1 MTTASNPTRM
11 FTFGAL
17 AFAALLTACG
27 GGGGDG
33 GTGPAP
39 VTRASVDKETVQSIQ
54 GEAVDGAP
62 GQGYVHVCPGLND
75 DGRPRNLLIVVRGFA
90 PQDTDRE
97 PAAGELDSTCD
108 AQGNGND
115 HHTLVVRYRNGADL
129 IQRNAGF
136 VRAVIEW
143 AIDRYE
149 LTDTDRIALQGISMG
164 GVVTRYALQ
173 SMEAAGRPH
182 LVDLWLSVDAPQRG
196 AYIPIGMQFLADL
209 YKDRGGAEALAVAD
223 TPAARQMLTHHYRQ
237 GASTQTWTGDHKRLY
252 VDELNGTLGGFP
264 KAAGLRRV
272 GISSGR
278 LGEALQA
285 PQPGQR
291 YVAGRLQV
299 FSGSV
304 PVSYRQ
310 ENAFCSASVSLNLPI
325 VSTLVLEAFPLG
337 LQANQK
343 SLVARSNVE
352 TKVAGYDVDTQVSAL
367 TSYINARVSIT
378 GLLGLCETFAATAK
392 AAIVKQAVDAAVAAG
407 KKEAAPYTATYEK
420 SFEAYGDG
428 IQSEGAPGGRS
439 NYIDQLRDALTQAG
453 FSSEAGVTGGGTH
466 MFVSVASALN
476 IATPTGRMDATAL
489 QASSP
494 FDQVYVESASN
505 LDHLSSTSGYFAK
518 EVDELFKR

>member
-1 MTTASNPTRM
+1 MTTASNPIAC
-11 FTFGAL
+11 FHLGAL
-17 AFAALLTACG
+17 AFAALLSACG
-27 GGGGDG
+27 GGGDGDS
-33 GTGPAP
+33 GPPP
-39 VTRASVDKETVQSIQ
+39 VARASVENETVQSLQ
-54 GEAVDGAP
+54 GAVVDGAP

-75 DGRPRNLLIVVRGFA
+75 EGRARNMLIVVRGFA
-90 PQDTDRE
+90 PQDTDRQ
-97 PAAGELDSTCD
+97 PATGELDSTCA
-108 AQGNGND
+108 AQGSGND
-115 HHTLVVRYRNGADL
+115 YHTLVVRYRNGADL

-143 AIDRYE
+143 AIDRYG
-149 LTDTDRIALQGISMG
+149 LTDADRIALQGSSMG

-173 SMEAAGRPH
+173 SMETAGRPH

-209 YKDRGGAEALAVAD
+209 YKDRGSAESLAVAD
-223 TPAARQMLTHHYRQ
+223 SPAARQMLTHHYRQ
-237 GASTQTWTGDHKRLY
+237 GASTQTWTSEHKRLY

-272 GISSGR
+272 GVSSGR
-278 LGEALQA
+278 MGETLQD

-291 YVAGRLQV
+291 YVAGRLQAL
-299 FSGSV
+299 SGSV
-304 PVSYRQ
+304 PVSYKQ
-310 ENAFCSASVSLNLPI
+310 ENTFCTVSVKLDLPI
-325 VSTLVLEAFPLG
+325 VSTLVLDAFPLG

-352 TKVAGYDVDTQVSAL
+352 TRVAGYDVDTQVSGL
-367 TSYINARVSIT
+367 TSYVNARVSIT
-378 GLLGLCETFAATAK
+378 GLLGLCETFASSARS
-392 AAIVKQAVDAAVAAG
+392 AIVKQAVDAAVARG

-439 NYIDQLRDALTQAG
+439 NYIDQLRAALTQAG
-453 FSSEAGVTGGGTH
+453 FSSEAGVTGAGTH

-476 IATPTGRMDATAL
+476 IATPTGRMDAAAL

-494 FDQVYVESASN
+494 FDQVYVETTSN
-505 LDHLSSTSGYFAK
+505 LDHLSSTSGYFGK
-518 EVDELFKR
+518 EVSALFKR

>member
-1 MTTASNPTRM
+1 MTTASILARP
-11 FTFGAL
+11 FTLGVL

-27 GGGGDG
+27 GGGDG
-33 GTGPAP
+33 GAGPAP

-54 GEAVDGAP
+54 GAVVDGAP

-75 DGRPRNLLIVVRGFA
+75 DGRPRNMLIVVRGFA
-90 PQDTDRE
+90 PQDTDRQ
-97 PAAGELDSTCD
+97 PGAGELDSTCA
-108 AQGNGND
+108 AQGSGND
-115 HHTLVVRYRNGADL
+115 YHTLVVRYRNGADL

-149 LTDTDRIALQGISMG
+149 LTAADRVALQGISMG

-173 SMEAAGRPH
+173 SMESAGRPH

-223 TPAARQMLTHHYRQ
+223 SPAARQMLTHHYRQ
-237 GASTQTWTGDHKRLY
+237 GTSTQTWTDEHKRLY

-264 KAAGLRRV
+264 RAAGLRRV
-272 GISSGR
+272 GVSSGR
-278 LGEALQA
+278 MGDALQD

-310 ENAFCSASVSLNLPI
+310 EDTFCTVSVDLNLPI
-325 VSTLVLEAFPLG
+325 VSSLVLEAFPLG

-352 TKVAGYDVDTQVSAL
+352 TKVAGFDVDSQVSGL
-367 TSYINARVSIT
+367 NSYINARVSIT
-378 GLLGLCETFAATAK
+378 GLLGLCETFASSAK
-392 AAIVKQAVDAAVAAG
+392 TAIVKQAVDAAVARG

-439 NYIDQLRDALTQAG
+439 NYIDQLRGALTQAG
-453 FSSEAGVTGGGTH
+453 FSSENGVTGAGTH
-466 MFVSVASALN
+466 MFVAVASALN
-476 IATPTGRMDATAL
+476 IATPTGRMDAAAL
-489 QASSP
+489 KASSP
-494 FDQVYVESASN
+494 FDQVYLESSSN
-505 LDHLSSTSGYFAK
+505 LDHLSSTSGYFGK
-518 EVDELFKR
+518 EVDALFKR

>member
-1 MTTASNPTRM
+1 MTTASNPTRI
-11 FTFGAL
+11 FTVGTL

-39 VTRASVDKETVQSIQ
+39 VTRASVDKETIQSIQ
-54 GEAVDGAP
+54 GDAVDGAP
-62 GQGYVHVCPGLND
+62 GRGYVHVCPGLND

-149 LTDTDRIALQGISMG
+149 LTAADRIALQGISMG

-209 YKDRGGAEALAVAD
+209 YKDRGGAQALAVAD

-237 GASTQTWTGDHKRLY
+237 GASTQTWTADHKRLY

-278 LGEALQA
+278 LGEALQD
-285 PQPGQR
+285 PKPGQR

-352 TKVAGYDVDTQVSAL
+352 TKVAGYDVDTQVSDL

-407 KKEAAPYTATYEK
+407 EKEAAPYTATYEK